1 MPAGNQVTQ
10 IIFLVV
16 IVGAFYFLLIRP
28 QQQQQKKQAAMVA
41 SLEAGAEIMTVG
53 GIYALIVEVKP
64 DRLRVRV
71 ADGSEFEIAKRA
83 VASIVEPASDDD
95 DGDDDAGDGTGEG
108 ADDATASAEAS
119 SHDKQPSEAA
129 PKGAEDDAADA

>member
-95 DGDDDAGDGTGEG
+95 DAGDGTGEG